1 MATATLDKQT
11 EVVEDK
17 ARANASVSDAAKSEQ
32 REGVSGSGRTAESRA
47 WNARAQVD

>member
-17 ARANASVSDAAKSEQ
+17 VRAEASVSDAAKSES
-32 REGVSGSGRTAESRA
+32 RSKVEGSGSPNESRA